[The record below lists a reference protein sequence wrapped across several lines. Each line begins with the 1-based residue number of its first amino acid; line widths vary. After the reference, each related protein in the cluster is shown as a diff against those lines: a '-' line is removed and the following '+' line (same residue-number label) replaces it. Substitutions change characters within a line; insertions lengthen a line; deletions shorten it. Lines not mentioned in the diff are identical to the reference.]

1 MTHVQI
7 ETSKITDIIMDNQIN
22 TKLCAVIT
30 GHFLVDL
37 YSPILPIILPALIT
51 NMNLSYLLAGIIVT
65 VFNVTSSIIQPFSGL
80 YSDRTKR
87 SVSIP
92 VCILFSC
99 LGISLAVISNNYL
112 LMLALVSG
120 AAIGTALFHPAA
132 MDLVYRLSPPQKRGF
147 YNSIFTTSGSLSYS
161 ISPFIAGVLISYFG
175 LPSIFWLAIPGILG
189 AAWIYKIDK
198 RVYTSIEDKEIKSEP
213 QPVVERKK
221 YWWTSPGLVVIL
233 CSLRAWTYVG
243 IITYLPTLLI
253 LGHYGMDTVTTS
265 LIVTIMLLI
274 GVVGQVAGG
283 FLSDRFGRK
292 RMLIFGFASAVP
304 FFCMIFLTQGWT
316 MYLGIFMYSFFACFC
331 YVTSVTMVQELL
343 PGSVGFASGL
353 TLGLCV
359 GMGGIGAA
367 IIGWAADQMGS
378 LPSAM
383 FLLIIPTL
391 LCPILAVFIK
401 YPQGEILAKR
411 G

>member
-1 MTHVQI
+1 
-7 ETSKITDIIMDNQIN
+7 MDSN
-22 TKLCAVIT
+22 TKIKLRAVIG

-51 NMNLSYLLAGIIVT
+51 SMNLSYLLAGIIVT

-87 SVSIP
+87 KVSIP
-92 VCILFSC
+92 VCVLFSC
-99 LGISLAVISNNYL
+99 LGISLAVLTNNYL

-132 MDLVYRLSPPQKRGF
+132 MDCVYRLSPPHKRGF
-147 YNSIFTTSGSLSYS
+147 YNSIFTTSGSISYS
-161 ISPFIAGVLISYFG
+161 ISPFIAGVLITYFG
-175 LPSIFWLAIPGILG
+175 LPSIAWFAIPGIIG
-189 AAWIYKIDK
+189 AAWIYGIEK
-198 RVYTSIEDKEIKSEP
+198 RSPVSTEITNEKSEP
-213 QPVVERKK
+213 RPLLERKK
-221 YWWTSPGLVVIL
+221 FWWASAGLVVVL
-233 CSLRAWTYVG
+233 CSLRAWGYVG

-274 GVVGQVAGG
+274 GVGGQIAGG
-283 FLSDRFGRK
+283 MLSDRFGRK
-292 RMLIFGFASAVP
+292 RMLIFGFACAVP
-304 FFCMIFLTQGWT
+304 FFCMIFLTQGWG
-316 MYLGIFMYSFFACFC
+316 MYIGIFMYSFFACFC

-353 TLGLCV
+353 TLGLCMGV
-359 GMGGIGAA
+359 GGIGAA
-367 IIGWAADQMGS
+367 IIGWAADLMGS
-378 LPSAM
+378 LPDAM
-383 FLLIIPTL
+383 FLLIIPTI

-401 YPQGEILAKR
+401 YPER
-411 G
+411 RSW

>member
-1 MTHVQI
+1 
-7 ETSKITDIIMDNQIN
+7 MDTN
-22 TKLCAVIT
+22 TKNKLRAAIG

-51 NMNLSYLLAGIIVT
+51 SMNLSYFLAGIIVT

-80 YSDRTKR
+80 YSDRTRRK
-87 SVSIP
+87 VSIP

-99 LGISLAVISNNYL
+99 IGISLAVLTNNYL
-112 LMLALVSG
+112 LILALVSG

-147 YNSIFTTSGSLSYS
+147 FNSIFTTSGSISYS

-175 LPSIFWLAIPGILG
+175 LPSIAWLAIPGIMG
-189 AAWIYKIDK
+189 AAWIYRIDK
-198 RVYTSIEDKEIKSEP
+198 KVCITSEDTEIKSESR
-213 QPVVERKK
+213 PVVERKK
-221 YWWTSPGLVVIL
+221 YWWASPGLVVIL

-274 GVVGQVAGG
+274 GVGGQVAGG

-292 RMLIFGFASAVP
+292 RMLIFGFACAVP
-304 FFCMIFLTQGWT
+304 FFCLIFLTQGWS

-359 GMGGIGAA
+359 GMGGVGAA

-378 LPSAM
+378 LPNAM
-383 FLLIIPTL
+383 FLLIIPTV

-401 YPQGEILAKR
+401 YPER
-411 G
+411 GNLMK